1 MFILRL
7 RGRTR
12 RMRVEQFIDSKEDNR
27 RVHPCSDCYIVD
39 LNLFH
44 LNNLK
49 PSSKF
54 FTWFEVDSWNLVFFS
69 TFRLPPWAKPR
80 PNARITAW
88 FCSVTRCWF
97 SVASMVTTGWAWG
110 RFGCGR
116 VCEISVEILGLH
128 ITLPTVSDY
137 QYPGRF
143 GVGDFHLRCFDVLK
157 WIFYEFQGGI
167 LSQSGQSS
175 AKNPEGLGLLLPSSM
190 VRFNPQVQ
198 RPSWVAL
205 EGQALESGKCAVL
218 KLVAGLGLLELHYV
232 RKGFGSSGTGHW
244 DI

>member
-54 FTWFEVDSWNLVFFS
+54 FTWFEVDSWNPSVFFS
-69 TFRLPPWAKPR
+69 TCRLPPWAKPR

-116 VCEISVEILGLH
+116 VCEISRRDLRFAYYFTYRTYSILE
-128 ITLPTVSDY
+128 D
-137 QYPGRF
+137 
-143 GVGDFHLRCFDVLK
+143 LK
-157 WIFYEFQGGI
+157 WEIFIWDVFWCFEVN
-167 LSQSGQSS
+167 LLWVSGWNLKPVRPVLRKKSRRLGTSS
-175 AKNPEGLGLLLPSSM
+175 AEFNGPFQSPGSTTFVSCTWRTSAG
-190 VRFNPQVQ
+190 VR
-198 RPSWVAL
+198 
-205 EGQALESGKCAVL
+205 
-218 KLVAGLGLLELHYV
+218 
-232 RKGFGSSGTGHW
+232 
-244 DI
+244 

>member
-1 MFILRL
+1 M
-7 RGRTR
+7 
-12 RMRVEQFIDSKEDNR
+12 K
-27 RVHPCSDCYIVD
+27 PC
-39 LNLFH
+39 
-44 LNNLK
+44 
-49 PSSKF
+49 
-54 FTWFEVDSWNLVFFS
+54 FFS

-143 GVGDFHLRCFDVLK
+143 GVGDFHLRCFDVL
-157 WIFYEFQGGI
+157 EVNI
-167 LSQSGQSS
+167 L
-175 AKNPEGLGLLLPSSM
+175 
-190 VRFNPQVQ
+190 
-198 RPSWVAL
+198 
-205 EGQALESGKCAVL
+205 
-218 KLVAGLGLLELHYV
+218 
-232 RKGFGSSGTGHW
+232 
-244 DI
+244 

>member
-1 MFILRL
+1 
-7 RGRTR
+7 
-12 RMRVEQFIDSKEDNR
+12 MRVEQFIDSKEDNR
-27 RVHPCSDCYIVD
+27 RVHPCSDFYIVD

-54 FTWFEVDSWNLVFFS
+54 FTCFEVDSRNLAFFFS
-69 TFRLPPWAKPR
+69 TCRLPPWAKPR

-143 GVGDFHLRCFDVLK
+143 EVGDFHLRCFDVLK
-157 WIFYEFQGGI
+157 LIFYEFQGGI
-167 LSQSGQSS
+167 LSPSGQSS
-175 AKNPEGLGLLLPSSM
+175 AKNPEGLGLLPSSM

-198 RPSWVAL
+198 RPS
-205 EGQALESGKCAVL
+205 
-218 KLVAGLGLLELHYV
+218 
-232 RKGFGSSGTGHW
+232 
-244 DI
+244 

>member
-1 MFILRL
+1 MFRL
-7 RGRTR
+7 LHCGLKLIPL
-12 RMRVEQFIDSKEDNR
+12 EQPEAKLEVLHLVRSRFMK
-27 RVHPCSDCYIVD
+27 PC
-39 LNLFH
+39 
-44 LNNLK
+44 
-49 PSSKF
+49 
-54 FTWFEVDSWNLVFFS
+54 FFS

-157 WIFYEFQGGI
+157 LIFYEFQGGI

-175 AKNPEGLGLLLPSSM
+175 AKNPEGLGLLPSSM

-198 RPSWVAL
+198 
-205 EGQALESGKCAVL
+205 
-218 KLVAGLGLLELHYV
+218 
-232 RKGFGSSGTGHW
+232 
-244 DI
+244 